1 MDISGKKNKNKGIEL
16 LSRSEISEI
25 FEIFKKKT
33 PAPKSELTAPNNYTF
48 LVSVVL
54 SAQSTDKSVNKAT
67 KELYEKIKTPEEM
80 LGLGEEKLLD
90 YIKSIGL
97 YKSKGKHIIQLSRIL
112 TEKFGSSIPET
123 FEDLISLPGVGRK
136 TANVILNSV
145 YKKPTMPVDTHI
157 LRISPR
163 IGLATGN
170 TPEKVEKELLEVI
183 PEQYLLNAHHW
194 LILHGRYI
202 CTAKKPDCSNC
213 PIERLC
219 KKNNL

>member
-1 MDISGKKNKNKGIEL
+1 MDNSGKENKKKGIEL
-16 LSRSEISEI
+16 LSKGEVSEI
-25 FEIFKKKT
+25 FEILKNEN

-67 KELYEKIKTPEEM
+67 KALYEKIKTPEEM
-80 LGLGEEKLLD
+80 LELGEEKLLD

-163 IGLATGN
+163 IGLATGD

-194 LILHGRYI
+194 LILQGRYI
-202 CTAKKPDCSNC
+202 CTAKKPDCANC

>member
-25 FEIFKKKT
+25 FEIFKKKN

-112 TEKFGSSIPET
+112 TEKFGGSIPET

-170 TPEKVEKELLEVI
+170 TPEKVEKELLEII

>member
-1 MDISGKKNKNKGIEL
+1 MDNSGKENKKKGIEL
-16 LSRSEISEI
+16 LSKGEVSEI
-25 FEIFKKKT
+25 FEILKNEN

-163 IGLATGN
+163 IGLATGD

>member
-25 FEIFKKKT
+25 FEIFKKKK

-112 TEKFGSSIPET
+112 TEKFGGSIPET

>member
-202 CTAKKPDCSNC
+202 CTAKKPDCASC

>member
-1 MDISGKKNKNKGIEL
+1 MDNSGKENKKKGIKL
-16 LSRSEISEI
+16 LSRREVAEI
-25 FEIFKKKT
+25 FEIFKNEN

-67 KELYEKIKTPEEM
+67 KALYEKIKTPEEM
-80 LGLGEEKLLD
+80 LELGEERLLD

-112 TEKFGSSIPET
+112 AEKFGSSIPET

-163 IGLATGN
+163 IGLATGD
-170 TPEKVEKELLEVI
+170 TPEKVEKELLETI

-202 CTAKKPDCSNC
+202 CTAKKPDCASC
-213 PIERLC
+213 PIEKIC

>member
-1 MDISGKKNKNKGIEL
+1 MDNSGKENKNKAIKI
-16 LSRSEISEI
+16 LSREEVSEV
-25 FEIFKKKT
+25 FEIFKKLN
-33 PAPKSELTAPNNYTF
+33 PSPKSELTAPNNYTF

-67 KELYEKIKTPEEM
+67 KALYEKIKTPEEM
-80 LGLGEEKLLD
+80 LELGEERLLD

-112 TEKFGSSIPET
+112 TEKFGSSIPES

-163 IGLATGN
+163 IGLATGD
-170 TPEKVEKELLEVI
+170 TPEKVEKELLEII
-183 PEQYLLNAHHW
+183 PDQYLLNAHHW
-194 LILHGRYI
+194 LILQGRYI